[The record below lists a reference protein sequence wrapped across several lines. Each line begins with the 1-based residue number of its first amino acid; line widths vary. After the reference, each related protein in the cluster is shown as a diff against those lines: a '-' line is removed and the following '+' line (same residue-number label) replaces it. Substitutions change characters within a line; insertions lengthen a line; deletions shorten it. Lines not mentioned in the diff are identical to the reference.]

1 MTTFNP
7 YNRVWLIE
15 DISIKEIST
24 KLTPEE
30 LEQFL
35 EICKNRDC
43 TSSDLIKKL
52 VLSLIETSDKKQTT
66 DLSQSPAKP
75 EAAKVEQQT
84 SLDES
89 TIIEIIKKIE
99 NDEVSEEE
107 LQELYVKL
115 GEKLEKNSLTK
126 PEEALFR
133 KVHQNLRD
141 MLLKHVAQTK
151 TLNVEERFQYF

>member
-1 MTTFNP
+1 
-7 YNRVWLIE
+7 
-15 DISIKEIST
+15 
-24 KLTPEE
+24 
-30 LEQFL
+30 
-35 EICKNRDC
+35 
-43 TSSDLIKKL
+43 
-52 VLSLIETSDKKQTT
+52 LIETSEKKQATEP
-66 DLSQSPAKP
+66 SQSQATP
-75 EAAKVEQQT
+75 EASKTEQQT

-89 TIIEIIKKIE
+89 TTIEIIKKIE
-99 NDEVSEEE
+99 NDEASEEE

-133 KVHQNLRD
+133 KVHQKLRD

>member
-15 DISIKEIST
+15 DMSIKEIST

-35 EICKNRDC
+35 EICKNRNC
-43 TSSDLIKKL
+43 APSDLIKKL
-52 VLSLIETSDKKQTT
+52 VLSLIETSEKKQDTE
-66 DLSQSPAKP
+66 SPQRQAKP
-75 EAAKVEQQT
+75 ETTNVEQQT

-126 PEEALFR
+126 PEETLFR
-133 KVHQNLRD
+133 KVHQKLRD

>member
-1 MTTFNP
+1 M
-7 YNRVWLIE
+7 
-15 DISIKEIST
+15 SIKEIST

-35 EICKNRDC
+35 EICKNRNC
-43 TSSDLIKKL
+43 TPSDLIKKL

-66 DLSQSPAKP
+66 GQSQRQAKP
-75 EAAKVEQQT
+75 EATNVEQQT

-89 TIIEIIKKIE
+89 TIIEIIKKTE

-115 GEKLEKNSLTK
+115 GEKIEKNSLTK

-133 KVHQNLRD
+133 KVHQKLRD

>member
-1 MTTFNP
+1 LTTFNP

-15 DISIKEIST
+15 DMSIKEIST

-35 EICKNRDC
+35 EICKNRNC
-43 TSSDLIKKL
+43 TPSDLIKKL

-66 DLSQSPAKP
+66 GQSQRQAKP
-75 EAAKVEQQT
+75 EATNVEQQT

-89 TIIEIIKKIE
+89 TIIEIIKKTE

-133 KVHQNLRD
+133 KVHQKLRD

-151 TLNVEERFQYF
+151 TLTVEERFQYF

>member
-15 DISIKEIST
+15 DMSIKEIST

-35 EICKNRDC
+35 EICKNRNC
-43 TSSDLIKKL
+43 TPSDLIKKL

-66 DLSQSPAKP
+66 GQSQRQAKP
-75 EAAKVEQQT
+75 EATNVEQQT

-89 TIIEIIKKIE
+89 TIIEIIKKTE

-115 GEKLEKNSLTK
+115 GEKIEKNSLTK

-133 KVHQNLRD
+133 KVHQKLRD

>member
-1 MTTFNP
+1 MP
-7 YNRVWLIE
+7 
-15 DISIKEIST
+15 IKEIST
-24 KLTPEE
+24 KLTTDE

-35 EICKNRDC
+35 EICKNRNC
-43 TSSDLIKKL
+43 TPSDLIKKL
-52 VLSLIETSDKKQTT
+52 VLSLIETSDKKQITGQ
-66 DLSQSPAKP
+66 SQSQVKP
-75 EAAKVEQQT
+75 EAAKTEHQT

-99 NDEVSEEE
+99 SNEVSEEE

-151 TLNVEERFQYF
+151 TLTVEERFQFF

>member
-1 MTTFNP
+1 LTTFNP

-15 DISIKEIST
+15 DMSIKEIST

-35 EICKNRDC
+35 EICKNRNC
-43 TSSDLIKKL
+43 TPSDLIKKL

-66 DLSQSPAKP
+66 GQSQRQAKP
-75 EAAKVEQQT
+75 EATNVEQQT

-89 TIIEIIKKIE
+89 TIIEIIKKTE

-115 GEKLEKNSLTK
+115 GEKIEKNSLTK

-133 KVHQNLRD
+133 KVHQKLRD

>member
-1 MTTFNP
+1 M
-7 YNRVWLIE
+7 
-15 DISIKEIST
+15 SIKEIST

-35 EICKNRDC
+35 EICKNRNC
-43 TSSDLIKKL
+43 TPSDLIKKL
-52 VLSLIETSDKKQTT
+52 VLSLIETSEKKQATKP
-66 DLSQSPAKP
+66 SQSQAKPKP
-75 EAAKVEQQT
+75 EAVKAEQQT

-133 KVHQNLRD
+133 KVHQKLRD

>member
-15 DISIKEIST
+15 DMSIKEIST
-24 KLTPEE
+24 KLTSED

-35 EICKNRDC
+35 EICKNRNC
-43 TSSDLIKKL
+43 TPSDLIKKL
-52 VLSLIETSDKKQTT
+52 VLSLIETSDKKQTAGM
-66 DLSQSPAKP
+66 SQSQAKP
-75 EAAKVEQQT
+75 EATKAEQQT

-89 TIIEIIKKIE
+89 IIIEIIKKIE

-151 TLNVEERFQYF
+151 TLTVEERFQYF

>member
-99 NDEVSEEE
+99 SDEVSEEE

-126 PEEALFR
+126 PEEVLFR
-133 KVHQNLRD
+133 KIHQKLRD
-141 MLLKHVAQTK
+141 MLLKHVVQTK
-151 TLNVEERFQYF
+151 TLTVEERFQYF

>member
-1 MTTFNP
+1 MP
-7 YNRVWLIE
+7 
-15 DISIKEIST
+15 IKEIST
-24 KLTPEE
+24 KLTSEE

-35 EICKNRDC
+35 EICKNRNC
-43 TSSDLIKKL
+43 TPSDLIKKL
-52 VLSLIETSDKKQTT
+52 VLSLIETSEKKQATEES
-66 DLSQSPAKP
+66 SQSQTKP
-75 EAAKVEQQT
+75 HAAKTEQQT

-89 TIIEIIKKIE
+89 TTIEIIKKIE
-99 NDEVSEEE
+99 NDEASEEE

-133 KVHQNLRD
+133 KVHQKLRD

>member
-1 MTTFNP
+1 M
-7 YNRVWLIE
+7 
-15 DISIKEIST
+15 SIKEIST
-24 KLTPEE
+24 KLTSEE

-35 EICKNRDC
+35 EICKSRNC
-43 TSSDLIKKL
+43 TPSDLIKKL
-52 VLSLIETSDKKQTT
+52 VLSLIETSEKKQATKP
-66 DLSQSPAKP
+66 SQSQAKLKL
-75 EAAKVEQQT
+75 EAVKAEQQT

-99 NDEVSEEE
+99 SDEVSEEE
-107 LQELYVKL
+107 LQKLYVKL

-133 KVHQNLRD
+133 KVHQKLRD

>member
-15 DISIKEIST
+15 DMSIKEIST
-24 KLTPEE
+24 KLTSEE

-35 EICKNRDC
+35 EICKNRNC
-43 TSSDLIKKL
+43 TPSDLIKKL

-66 DLSQSPAKP
+66 GISQSQAKP
-75 EAAKVEQQT
+75 EAAKAEQQT

-89 TIIEIIKKIE
+89 TIIETIKKIE

-151 TLNVEERFQYF
+151 TLTVEERFQYF

>member
-1 MTTFNP
+1 M
-7 YNRVWLIE
+7 
-15 DISIKEIST
+15 SIKEIST

-35 EICKNRDC
+35 EICKNRNC
-43 TSSDLIKKL
+43 TPSDLIKKL

-66 DLSQSPAKP
+66 GQSQRQAKP
-75 EAAKVEQQT
+75 EATNVEQQT

-89 TIIEIIKKIE
+89 TIIEIIKKTE

-151 TLNVEERFQYF
+151 TLTVEERFQYF